1 MIDIKKEIK
10 SWIDSC
16 EECEKRYVSNKNY
29 GDALYVRG
37 ISYAYERVLKLI
49 EKQEK
54 EKAFSWNDVKL
65 GDGVVDKYDRNGKA
79 TELIFTESGF
89 SGMTV
94 LYDCFSGK
102 EVYRNCEY
110 KSFKR
115 IGDWTNQELH

>member
-49 EKQEK
+49 EEQEK
-54 EKAFSWNDVKL
+54 RKAFSWADVKL
-65 GDGVVDKYDRNGKA
+65 GDGVVDKYDRNGKV
-79 TELIFTESGF
+79 TELIFTENGF
-89 SGMTV
+89 SGMAV
-94 LYDCFSGK
+94 IYDGYSIPTYYKDG
-102 EVYRNCEY
+102 EY
-110 KSFKR
+110 ETFKR
-115 IGDWTNQELH
+115 IGNWVNEE